1 MADPDRD
8 WKPSGRPQSYVPKP
22 PTSRTPDLTVR
33 HSTAARNFSAALDD
47 LFKIDEGLDTLDKK
61 VHQKYCLPRS
71 SLETNI
77 GADLARKQAV
87 STHTQELEALE
98 ARLRETEE
106 RLKQAKSSPPSF
118 NRKNSQ
124 HRTPIRGTF
133 AEADKAGASDPTSFL
148 AQVTAAPRRHA
159 VQTGSQNSN
168 NQTSLAPMPAT
179 LPETPRSHT
188 SRDYVMVD
196 RPQDGQ
202 NNGDGEKTRL

>member
-8 WKPSGRPQSYVPKP
+8 WKPSGRPQS
-22 PTSRTPDLTVR
+22 
-33 HSTAARNFSAALDD
+33 TAARNFSAALDD
-47 LFKIDEGLDTLDKK
+47 LFRIDEGLDTLDKK
-61 VHQKYCLPRS
+61 VHQK
-71 SLETNI
+71 
-77 GADLARKQAV
+77 KQAV

-133 AEADKAGASDPTSFL
+133 AEVDKAGASDPTSFL
-148 AQVTAAPRRHA
+148 AQVTAAPRRHT
-159 VQTGSQNSN
+159 VQTGSQNPN
-168 NQTSLAPMPAT
+168 DQTSLAPMPVT

>member
-1 MADPDRD
+1 
-8 WKPSGRPQSYVPKP
+8 
-22 PTSRTPDLTVR
+22 VR

-47 LFKIDEGLDTLDKK
+47 LFKIDEGLDTLEKK
-61 VHQKYCLPRS
+61 VHQKYYLPRS
-71 SLETNI
+71 SPETNQA
-77 GADLARKQAV
+77 ADFARKQAV

-133 AEADKAGASDPTSFL
+133 AEEDKAGASDPTSPL
-148 AQVTAAPRRHA
+148 AQVTAAPRRPT
-159 VQTGSQNSN
+159 VQTGSQNPN
-168 NQTSLAPMPAT
+168 DQTSLAPIPGT
-179 LPETPRSHT
+179 LPGTPRSHT
-188 SRDYVMVD
+188 TRDHVMVD

-202 NNGDGEKTRL
+202 NNGDGEKARPQE